1 MHDLVNGSMHFF
13 KVVKRRER
21 VLPMCTYFFA
31 SFFQKDQQVSIHLR
45 TDEKWKTAFVI
56 IQSMYC
62 YKIGSCFVMI

>member
-45 TDEKWKTAFVI
+45 TDEKLLLSLFSQFTAT
-56 IQSMYC
+56 
-62 YKIGSCFVMI
+62 K